1 MPETPHLGGILNR
14 SLNHLIKLKRSNC
27 KIRHSH
33 RVVRLQDLTA
43 LWGMSCIKGLWR
55 GGEGKE
61 KGQDQESS
69 IPAVRRGMDGTQ
81 IPCANG
87 NIFQV
92 ERAAAVHPSASVQE

>member
-1 MPETPHLGGILNR
+1 MGNELYQRTLEG
-14 SLNHLIKLKRSNC
+14 
-27 KIRHSH
+27 
-33 RVVRLQDLTA
+33 
-43 LWGMSCIKGLWR
+43 R